1 MLELQR
7 DRARSG
13 RIESAIPRP
22 TTHIAAAANQGMTRV
37 SSSRSFPANSGR
49 KTSGPSAAPNR
60 APKRTYEIARAFF
73 SGGYMSAAAVRA
85 SRTPPFMAPTPTKPR
100 TTSEALST
108 THPSAVIRQATTPMT
123 KPPAITGTRP
133 NRSISRPAGSA
144 ATAPAVRKIAGPRP
158 RIDSTPVTR
167 TRVIVATATAS
178 CSTPREEPGRG
189 RAVRCCAGSDTKSPR
204 SSNSTTRPLLSR
216 RLGRTGP
223 RYDAGSVW
231 GARATGL
238 RAASAPPT

>member
-1 MLELQR
+1 MR
-7 DRARSG
+7 GSG

-100 TTSEALST
+100 ITSGALST
-108 THPSAVIRQATTPMT
+108 THPSAVIRQATTPTT

-158 RIDSTPVTR
+158 RIDSIAGDEDESDR
-167 TRVIVATATAS
+167 GDS
-178 CSTPREEPGRG
+178 HGELQHPREKNQAEGEQYGVTPDRIRNRRDRAIQPPGRSSP
-189 RAVRCCAGSDTKSPR
+189 AGSGAR
-204 SSNSTTRPLLSR
+204 
-216 RLGRTGP
+216 GP

-231 GARATGL
+231 GARADRAE
-238 RAASAPPT
+238 RAASAPPTRRT